1 MRLELPLVLRG
12 NEFTSFTCHAED
24 VDELPSVRFPDNDDF
39 DVSWF
44 ECCNGK
50 TFVFTKQREVNTHW
64 FPFKIYLLKSS
75 IIRPPP
81 EAKPLIP
88 EESLDQMLYGTLT
101 GFGLFIVIVVGCWI
115 LMQHV
120 ERKKANKKRTEQEVA
135 KKRKK
140 NPSDSKSDDVV

>member
-1 MRLELPLVLRG
+1 MLRE

-24 VDELPSVRFPDNDDF
+24 VDEPARFPDNDDF
-39 DVSWF
+39 DLSWF

-50 TFVFTKQREVNTHW
+50 TFVFTKQREVHANLIVIDSI
-64 FPFKIYLLKSS
+64 KIWCKDT
-75 IIRPPP
+75 IIRPLP

-101 GFGLFIVIVVGCWI
+101 GFGLFVVIVVGCWI
-115 LMQHV
+115 LIQHV
-120 ERKKANKKRTEQEVA
+120 EREKAKKKKAEQEAA

-140 NPSDSKSDDVV
+140 EKDTDSNSDDIV